1 MASHTKIEKRK
12 DIIRLHFE
20 KKKSIREIADLLNIG
35 KSTVS
40 YWTIR
45 HKNNENLKDK
55 IGRGRKSKLTESQFI
70 ELDKILS
77 KKPKNKRY
85 NGTSFGFTTK
95 MIQNEIK
102 NRFGIEF
109 TNRHIQRICHKLEMS
124 KIKPRD
130 KHENGSDLAR
140 VAFKEHYSKKNFL
153 WVKP

>member
-1 MASHTKIEKRK
+1 MVSHTSLEKRK
-12 DIIRLHFE
+12 LIVDLHLNQ
-20 KKKSIREIADLLNIG
+20 KKTTREIAKILGISNGL
-35 KSTVS
+35 VS
-40 YWTIR
+40 IWVKR
-45 HKNNENLKDK
+45 FKENNNLETKERS
-55 IGRGRKSKLTESQFI
+55 GRPSKLTESQFE
-70 ELDKILS
+70 ELDKVLS

-95 MIQNEIK
+95 MIKDEIK

-140 VAFKEHYSKKNFL
+140 VAFKEHYSKKNFY
-153 WVKP
+153 WIKP